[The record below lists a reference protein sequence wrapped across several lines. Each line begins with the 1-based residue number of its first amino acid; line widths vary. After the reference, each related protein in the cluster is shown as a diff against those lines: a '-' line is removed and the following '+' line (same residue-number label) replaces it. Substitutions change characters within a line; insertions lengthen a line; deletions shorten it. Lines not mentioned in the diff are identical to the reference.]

1 MTDIFLYSR
10 HYPIPQWPQ
19 IQLMSQG
26 NQVREQYIR
35 AIKHADDGNFT
46 ELIQFTKECVKEGS

>member
-10 HYPIPQWPQ
+10 HHAIPQWPQ

-35 AIKHADDGNFT
+35 AMKHADDGDLT
-46 ELIQFTKECVKEGS
+46 PLIQFIEECLKEAN